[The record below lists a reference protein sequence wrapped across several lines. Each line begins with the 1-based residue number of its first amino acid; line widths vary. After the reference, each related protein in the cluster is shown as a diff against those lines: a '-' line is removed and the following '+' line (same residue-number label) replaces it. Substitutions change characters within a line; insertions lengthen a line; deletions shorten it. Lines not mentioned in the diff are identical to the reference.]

1 MSDALL
7 VSLRVT
13 LLAAPAIALLGIIG
27 AVLLAHWRSPW
38 RNLVELACIL
48 PIVLP
53 PTVTGYYLLNLLGRH
68 ALGQF
73 VQLLFTPVGAAIA
86 ATVMGLP
93 LMVIAGKAAI
103 AGVDA
108 RLEAAARTLGASEWR
123 VLCDITL
130 PLARRGLVAGFL
142 LACARAFGEFGA
154 TLMVAGSQPGSTRT
168 LSIALYDAVQL
179 GDDATALAIVALL
192 TGCTVAVLALTRWL
206 ERGGAR

>member
-1 MSDALL
+1 MFDALL
-7 VSLRVT
+7 VSMRVT
-13 LLAAPAIALLGIIG
+13 LLAAPAIALVGLAG
-27 AVLLAHWRSPW
+27 AVILAHWRSPW
-38 RNLVELACIL
+38 RNLLELACIL

-53 PTVTGYYLLNLLGRH
+53 PTVTGYYLLNILGRQ

-93 LMVIAGKAAI
+93 LMIIAGKAAI

-108 RLEAAARTLGASEWR
+108 RLEAAARTLGATEWR
-123 VLCDITL
+123 VLCDVTL
-130 PLARRGLVAGFL
+130 PLAKRGLIAGFL

-168 LSIALYDAVQL
+168 LAIALYDAVQL
-179 GDDATALAIVALL
+179 GEETTAMAIVALL
-192 TGCTVAVLALTRWL
+192 TGCTVLVLALTRWL
-206 ERGGAR
+206 EGSAR